1 MGQTPKRFV
10 PNRVSRL
17 MPTLL
22 RASLLFLTAGFAFG
36 QFGPTTLPPSGNN
49 QRATVTQG
57 IGPVNVTVEYSSPA
71 VHGPDG
77 KDRKGQIW
85 GKLVPY
91 GLTNPGFAN
100 NQPDPWR
107 AGANE
112 TTVFAVSSDV
122 IIEGQPLPAGRYG
135 LFMIP
140 EHDEWTIIFNK
151 NSSSWGSF
159 FYDASLDV
167 LRVKV
172 KPHAHD
178 YREWL
183 TYEFPVRRPNE
194 TTAEL
199 QWEDL
204 AVGWNIKADVN
215 EIYMTQIR
223 RELTGSAGF
232 KFDAYM
238 AAAQF
243 CLNANTNLEQGLKW
257 ADASISMPFVGQ
269 ENFDT
274 LSTKALTLAKLGRD
288 PEAKTIMDTAL
299 HLPSTTA
306 LQIHVYGRQLLAA
319 KKNSEAMAIFKY
331 NAERNGDA
339 WPTHVGLARGYAAM
353 GDNKQALEHAEK
365 AVAQAPD
372 PINKKSLE
380 DMVKALSTGQS
391 IQ

>member
-274 LSTKALTLAKLGRD
+274 LSTKALILAKLGRD

>member
-1 MGQTPKRFV
+1 MEQPSKRFV
-10 PNRVSRL
+10 PTRVFRHMSTL
-17 MPTLL
+17 MRT
-22 RASLLFLTAGFAFG
+22 SLLFLTAGFAFG

-112 TTVFAVSSDV
+112 TTVFAVSNDV
-122 IIEGQPLPAGRYG
+122 TIEGQTLPAGRYG

-140 EHDEWTIIFNK
+140 EKDEWTIIFNK

-172 KPHAHD
+172 KPHEHD

-194 TTAEL
+194 TTVEL

-215 EIYMTQIR
+215 EIYMTQIP

-269 ENFDT
+269 QNFDT
-274 LSTKALTLAKLGRD
+274 LSTKALILSKLGRD
-288 PEAKTIMDTAL
+288 PEAKTIMDAAL

-331 NAERNGDA
+331 NAERNGEA

-365 AVAQAPD
+365 AVPQAPD

-380 DMVKALSTGQS
+380 DMVKALSAGQS

>member
-1 MGQTPKRFV
+1 MPAPHKRFLAW
-10 PNRVSRL
+10 RVCRI
-17 MPTLL
+17 MPTLF
-22 RASLLFLTAGFAFG
+22 RTSLFFFAAGLTFA
-36 QFGPTTLPPSGNN
+36 QFSPTTLPPSGNN

-57 IGPVNVTVEYSSPA
+57 IGPVNVSIDYSSPA
-71 VHGPDG
+71 VHGPGG
-77 KDRKGQIW
+77 KDRHGEIW

-107 AGANE
+107 AGSNE
-112 TTVFAVSSDV
+112 TTVFAVSNDV
-122 IIEGQPLPAGRYG
+122 TIEGQPLPAGRYG

-140 EHDEWTIIFNK
+140 EADEWTIIFNK

-159 FYDASLDV
+159 FYDPSLDV

-172 KPHAHD
+172 KPQKHD

-183 TYEFPVRRPNE
+183 AYEFPVRRSDE
-194 TTAEL
+194 TRAEM

-204 AVGWNIKADVN
+204 SVGWNIKANVN
-215 EIYMTQIR
+215 EIYLAQIQK
-223 RELTGSAGF
+223 ELTGAAGF

-243 CLNANTNLEQGLKW
+243 CLTANTNLEQGLKW
-257 ADASISMPFVGQ
+257 ADASINMPFVGQ
-269 ENFDT
+269 TNFDT
-274 LSTKALTLAKLGRD
+274 LSTKALILAKLGRE
-288 PEAKTIMDTAL
+288 PEAKTIMDAAL
-299 HLPSTTA
+299 KLPSTSP
-306 LQIHVYGRQLLAA
+306 LQIHQYGRQLLAA
-319 KKNSEAMAIFKY
+319 KKNSEALAIFQY

-339 WPTHVGLARGYAAM
+339 WPTHVGLARGYAAV
-353 GDNKQALEHAEK
+353 GDNKQALEHAQK

-372 PINKKSLE
+372 PLNKKSLE
-380 DMVKALSTGQS
+380 DMVKALQQGQS